1 MGDNS
6 NVHERFQT
14 HLLYNMTEHVC
25 GSNGSQSLEVR
36 SVVLLTSDA
45 VARLPKFD
53 LLNYTMYFLCSG
65 FNSYICC
72 SETRW

>member
-25 GSNGSQSLEVR
+25 GSNGSQSFEVC
-36 SVVLLTSDA
+36 SVIMLTSNA
-45 VARLPKFD
+45 MARLPKFGF
-53 LLNYTMYFLCSG
+53 LNYTMYFL
-65 FNSYICC
+65 
-72 SETRW
+72 